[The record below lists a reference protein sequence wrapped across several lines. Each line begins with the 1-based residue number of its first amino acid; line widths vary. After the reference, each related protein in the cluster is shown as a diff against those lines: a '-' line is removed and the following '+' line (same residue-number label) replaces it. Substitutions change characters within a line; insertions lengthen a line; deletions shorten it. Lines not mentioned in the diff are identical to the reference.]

1 MRQRYEKNLNISP
14 NAAVYIY
21 QAAFPN
27 LKGTCKTPKRNY
39 LRPEIFF
46 LPPEAKQVPPVSP
59 SAVSSRPMRQTYGH
73 FCLRKKVTP
82 IPQQHSENS
91 AG

>member
-27 LKGTCKTPKRNY
+27 LKGTYKMPKRNY
-39 LRPEIFF
+39 LRPENFF
-46 LPPEAKQVPPVSP
+46 LPPEGKQVPPVFP
-59 SAVSSRPMRQTYGH
+59 SAASSRPMRQTYGH
-73 FCLRKKVTP
+73 FCLEEKQTDHHLVKL
-82 IPQQHSENS
+82 S
-91 AG
+91 